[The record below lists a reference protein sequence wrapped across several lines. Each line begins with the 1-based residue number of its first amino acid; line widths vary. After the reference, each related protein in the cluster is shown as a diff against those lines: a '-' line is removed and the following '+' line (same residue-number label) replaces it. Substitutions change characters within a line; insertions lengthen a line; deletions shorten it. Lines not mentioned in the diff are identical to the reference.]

1 MTHILL
7 PCVLS
12 LSLCTHNGW
21 KDVPVLTLISRCLF
35 SPWMTHTMLNSTA
48 IDPANSSH
56 SPRGMRDPCRNSFG
70 ALLLVSRNSF
80 GAPRNWSAEMVLVLS
95 YVLVSRNSFGA
106 LLLVSRNSFGA
117 SCPRISLSL
126 LRSFVTTQKTFFFLK

>member
-1 MTHILL
+1 MTHISLL
-7 PCVLS
+7 CVLS

-56 SPRGMRDPCRNSFG
+56 NPRGMRGSCRNSFG
-70 ALLLVSRNSF
+70 ALLF
-80 GAPRNWSAEMVLVLS
+80 
-95 YVLVSRNSFGA
+95 VSRNSFGA
-106 LLLVSRNSFGA
+106 LLLVSRNSLVHLYWSAEIVFLQSYWA
-117 SCPRISLSL
+117 AEIVLVISYWSAEI
-126 LRSFVTTQKTFFFLK
+126 VCCTPIGQQK